1 MVISL
6 TFSLHARLVAY
17 EPFGPRIGVLPQPIS
32 FDASF
37 VHNDDGALNVTYSRR
52 ALRGDILDRSL
63 EQGLEIAVETSAGS
77 SYSEPFNARFLAI
90 ARKNDSSDD
99 SDTVTIS
106 SAPSF
111 SWLLTKILNNDTSHL
126 ETTGDNKGK
135 RKFLSANPGTILRT
149 LLDENRGR
157 GGAARGFDLGFDT
170 SRDSADRPW
179 KNVYTL
185 YYSLGVSV
193 QSALSS
199 MVGGGAVDWRTH
211 GRELLVWNADSEALS
226 RDLSGRAML
235 QLRRDVTE
243 SPNEESISD
252 LASDIL
258 VSGDNGLVF
267 RENNPTAPTPW
278 GRWESYVSQG
288 GVSTEGT
295 ARAFMQATLAASARV
310 RGQYTRSLN
319 VYDVETL
326 PFEDYRPGDWITA
339 PTVRDNER
347 VRVQEIDL
355 SYSAS
360 DGLRA
365 SVILNDIKYDASVR
379 ASKRIQGITG
389 GAALAG
395 SEGGRPA
402 PEKDHRV
409 PKAPLGL
416 VGSTDAYVTDQ
427 GGTVAFV
434 SLQWAP
440 VSQAT
445 DNTAIDIQR
454 YRVEFRRNVAGA
466 PWVYGADTVG
476 SSTTAVVDGLLPNVA
491 YAFRVRAIP
500 TYSDRWG
507 EWSGQLV
514 LTTAFD
520 VTPPAVPSKPVLT
533 SKLGVVDVKWD
544 GLTVDGGRMEPDFD
558 RCEVGLSDHDGDW
571 TVRDAVAWDGHCIVT
586 GLDYSKAYW
595 FALRSVDR
603 SGNKSDWSEG
613 ASIMVASA
621 VSQEQVD
628 RIQDDLEANQTALDK
643 ANKDLAAAQ
652 EEIDSARGIA
662 TQAMLTAKLAKQ
674 TADGRNRIY
683 TSADEPGRAN
693 LSQGDLW
700 RKLDSAGNI
709 IGEFVWNGKQFTRHN
724 LSADSVIVP
733 NSASGSIIL
742 KDGTVTARKLVLA
755 DTTNLVPNP
764 DWALGSWAWR
774 LDGSKL
780 TDNAGLPGNNGRG
793 RVAETTTYTTGSG
806 NAFISTATDRLYK
819 AHAGESFHLSVYA
832 RITGGN
838 RSKGSIS
845 LQIYCEKSDGKNA
858 WIQAVNR
865 TFSSMNVGS
874 WYLLEGNATAPAG
887 TSRVAFWAHAG
898 NNPNAG
904 VHVQWWQPRM
914 YRAANASLIVDGSI
928 TASKLVAGAVTADKL
943 AANSVNA
950 SKIVAGAIT
959 ASELAANA
967 VTSVKIASR
976 SITADKI
983 AVGAITAEKLAATA
997 ITGKT
1002 ITGGHINGATITGGL
1017 IRSKN
1022 GNSRV
1027 EVTQSGNTGVI
1038 RYINFAGHEY
1048 GHLNGVSNRASDAG
1062 TMTLY
1067 SDNILNIGAQ
1077 YLRCNGVM
1085 ADGAFCLATI
1095 RNPETH
1101 PNSAGTFT
1109 HRISYA
1115 ETSNDFYVRTVN
1127 GVTGIAVRHKGWYL
1141 FSAVANAMID
1151 KSYTGPVDVSI
1162 QRTGSPVGS
1171 GGLAPAGTTFENS
1184 VIRGEW
1190 QRVTLPTGMA
1200 WLEASDVIYL
1210 KFYAQNGLSK
1220 VKLGSKCFLH
1230 IMKLPFGAIY
1240 HGGNWTRSLTSRQ

>member
-1 MVISL
+1 MSGSL
-6 TFSLHARLVAY
+6 GVRLRAY
-17 EPFGPRIGVLPQPIS
+17 APNGGALGLLPQPTS
-32 FDASF
+32 MDASF
-37 VHNDDGALNVTYSRR
+37 VFNDVGSMTLVYSRKALNGS
-52 ALRGDILDRSL
+52 ILERNL
-63 EQGLEIAVETSAGS
+63 EAGLELAVEVSDDDNS
-77 SYSEPFNARFLAI
+77 WFEPIDARFLVIGRSRDALD
-90 ARKNDSSDD
+90 AT
-99 SDTVTIS
+99 DTVTFTC
-106 SAPSF
+106 PSYG
-111 SWLLTKILNNDTSHL
+111 WLLNKALMLDLSHL
-126 ETTGDNKGK
+126 ETDGDDKGK
-135 RKFLSANPGTILRT
+135 RRFKAANAGMILRT
-149 LLDENRGR
+149 FLDENKAR
-157 GGAARGFDLGFDT
+157 GGVPVTAGFDT
-170 SRDSADRPW
+170 GKDADGVPW
-179 KNVYTL
+179 DNVMTL
-185 YYSLGVSV
+185 SYEPGVSV
-193 QSALSS
+193 LTAL
-199 MVGGGAVDWRTH
+199 ANLADNKIVDWCFDR
-211 GRELLVWNADSEALS
+211 RELRVYNYGSLRLSQDRTAL
-226 RDLSGRAML
+226 RL
-235 QLRRDVTE
+235 QLPRDVSAAPE
-243 SPNEESISD
+243 EESIED
-252 LASDIL
+252 LASNIL
-258 VSGDNGLVF
+258 VQGDNNRAF
-267 RENNPTAPTPW
+267 TKENPAAPRPW
-278 GRWESYVSQG
+278 GKWETYLSQQG
-288 GVSTEGT
+288 ISDPATAELYMRGT
-295 ARAFMQATLAASARV
+295 LDMASKG
-310 RGQYTRSLN
+310 RGQYTR
-319 VYDVETL
+319 TL
-326 PFEDYRPGDWITA
+326 DTVGMEYTPMIDYRPGHWITA
-339 PTVRDNER
+339 PTVRHGEKVR
-347 VRVQEIDL
+347 VRQITLGIEGQRVK
-355 SYSAS
+355 
-360 DGLRA
+360 A
-365 SVILNDIKYDASVR
+365 SVVLNDKVYDAAVR
-379 ASKRIQGITG
+379 QAKRVQGIVG
-389 GAALAG
+389 GAVAG
-395 SEGGRPA
+395 GTGNGRPA

-409 PKAPLGL
+409 PKAPVGL

-520 VTPPAVPSKPVLT
+520 VTPPAVPSKPILT

-571 TVRDAVAWDGHCIVT
+571 TYRDAVAWDGHCIVT

-595 FALRSVDR
+595 FALRSVDQ

-628 RIQDDLEANQTALDK
+628 RIQDDLEANQTAIDK
-643 ANKDLAAAQ
+643 ANKDLAAARKL
-652 EEIDSARGIA
+652 IDSAHS
-662 TQAMLTAKLAKQ
+662 TASDALDAAKRAQ
-674 TADGRNRIY
+674 TTADGRNRIF
-683 TSADEPGRAN
+683 TQSSEPAHSGLVR
-693 LSQGDLW
+693 GDLY
-700 RKLDSAGNI
+700 RRLDSAGNI
-709 IGEFVWNGKQFTRHN
+709 IGEYVWNGKQFTRHN

-774 LDGSKL
+774 LDGGKL

-819 AHAGESFHLSVYA
+819 AHAGDSFHLSVYA
-832 RITGGN
+832 RVTGGN

-858 WIQAVNR
+858 WVQATYR

-959 ASELAANA
+959 ASELASNA

-1109 HRISYA
+1109 HGISYA
-1115 ETSNDFYVRTVN
+1115 ETRNDFYVRTVN

-1184 VIRGEW
+1184 AIRGEW
-1190 QRVTLPTGMA
+1190 QRITLPTGMA

-1220 VKLGSKCFLH
+1220 VKMGSKCFLH